1 MQEQPENTKGGIEIR
16 TTDNALANRQKGQ
29 YVPTTT
35 YKALHTKR
43 KIE

>member
-1 MQEQPENTKGGIEIR
+1 MQEQAENTKGGIEIR
-16 TTDNALANRQKGQ
+16 TTDNALANRQQGQ
-29 YVPTTT
+29 YVPTTI